1 VDLLLAPAPLSDDD
15 RVVSPTR
22 GLLLTLAAPK
32 QTKVSL
38 PAACTFAAMRCVQLK
53 ILIKVVV
60 VVPTVHGMRERA
72 SGFQKLMPHLCCVL
86 LPVPRFAT
94 LSNFVR
100 VLTDARLFARRV
112 NEVAVEVVAAAVAAV
127 VVEVVVVVG
136 GARDDGVM
144 VLVTYQQHKVR

>member
-1 VDLLLAPAPLSDDD
+1 MHVCSDEMC
-15 RVVSPTR
+15 
-22 GLLLTLAAPK
+22 AIK
-32 QTKVSL
+32 NKN
-38 PAACTFAAMRCVQLK
+38 
-53 ILIKVVV
+53 KVVV
-60 VVPTVHGMRERA
+60 VVPTVRGMRERA
-72 SGFQKLMPHLCCVL
+72 SGLQKLVPRLCCVL